1 MYSRITLVLI
11 ILFLI
16 GGNLNFVSA
25 QGEEEEPILFYQME
39 PLDDSLFI
47 KIQEE
52 VFIDPPDPKAE
63 IIVDLRDANNQT
75 VSIKGILYP
84 FLAFT
89 PETRARIITFPFK
102 INLEEDIHYGSV
114 FTRVFEKMRFG
125 KLATPPTATQISPTL
140 QYINPFIQLFGGE
153 RFGFSLK
160 KDIGISLGV
169 GTPYS
174 GPLETNFV
182 EANFHILGFFGGAF
196 NSVDAMTE
204 IKDEENHNNLYV
216 TNGIQMGYVIPFGN
230 FFQVSY
236 TRVLDDPSV
245 TEIERWQNNNA
256 GDFTVKYLT
265 GSYVNFE
272 FRYPISVLGSTR
284 GKFYG
289 AKYLDEWHVGFI
301 GREISLAG
309 STFDFRFDAMVS
321 SDVRQ
326 PQYVVD
332 ILVQKIAEGFA
343 FSAIALGPSAI
354 FSTTSGGNFGIT
366 SIFFNLRLKVG
377 TSL

>member
-1 MYSRITLVLI
+1 MRIFILPILLI
-11 ILFLI
+11 L
-16 GGNLNFVSA
+16 GGNFYFISA
-25 QGEEEEPILFYQME
+25 QGEEEEPVLFYQME
-39 PLDDSLFI
+39 PLDDSLFN

-75 VSIKGILYP
+75 VSIKGTLYP

-89 PETRARIITFPFK
+89 PETRAKIITFPFK

-125 KLATPPTATQISPTL
+125 KLISPPTATQISPTL
-140 QYINPFIQLFGGE
+140 QYINPFFQLFGGE

-182 EANFHILGFFGGAF
+182 EANFHILGFYGGAF

-204 IKDEENHNNLYV
+204 IKEEENHNNLYV
-216 TNGIQMGYVIPFGN
+216 TTGIQMGYVVPFGN
-230 FFQVSY
+230 FFQIGY
-236 TRVLDDPSV
+236 IRVLDEPTF
-245 TEIERWQNNNA
+245 TEILRWREN
-256 GDFTVKYLT
+256 DTEDLKVKYLT
-265 GSYVNFE
+265 GSYINFE
-272 FRYPISVLGSTR
+272 LRYPVSVLGSTR

-289 AKYLDEWHVGFI
+289 ARYLDEWHIGFT

-343 FSAIALGPSAI
+343 FSAIALGPSAV
-354 FSTTSGGNFGIT
+354 FSTTSSGSFGIT
-366 SIFFNLRLKVG
+366 SIFFNFRLKVG